1 MQVHFQEKGHP
12 LENIPRHVDIYVWH
26 SQRVLSHLDQLNHI
40 MFIFIKN
47 KARVTTNTYVFI
59 NSRALLR
66 GRVEQKRAVLHELWY
81 NIRTMITLDWSVLC
95 SVRRHPASS
104 VSLVHTGIKSFGRV
118 WLTWEDVCEPYE
130 FAKSFSVSHDKN
142 DPVCSIDR
150 EKEER
155 EKKRHRWRNACA

>member
-1 MQVHFQEKGHP
+1 MQVHFHEKGHP

-40 MFIFIKN
+40 MFIFIKKN
-47 KARVTTNTYVFI
+47 KARVTTNTYVSI

-81 NIRTMITLDWSVLC
+81 NIRTMIALDWVPPDRTKNGS
-95 SVRRHPASS
+95 ASS

-118 WLTWEDVCEPYE
+118 
-130 FAKSFSVSHDKN
+130 
-142 DPVCSIDR
+142 
-150 EKEER
+150 
-155 EKKRHRWRNACA
+155 